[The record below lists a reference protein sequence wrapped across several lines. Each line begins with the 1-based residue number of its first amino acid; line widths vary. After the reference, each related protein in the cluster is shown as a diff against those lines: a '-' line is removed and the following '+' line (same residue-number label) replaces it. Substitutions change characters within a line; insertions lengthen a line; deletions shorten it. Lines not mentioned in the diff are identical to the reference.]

1 MNHLKF
7 INQAHDI
14 ALKNLGKTFPNPS
27 VGCIVCKNNKII
39 SKAVTSSTGRP
50 HAEEI
55 ALKKAGKKANKATMY
70 VTLEPCFH
78 SSKNG
83 SCTDQILRSGIKEI
97 FISCV
102 DQDPRTKNKSINLIS
117 KSTEK
122 NINNRHIYDSAQ
134 TIDFIDK
141 NDIKVCTDLGS
152 GAGLPSIV
160 LGILMKSKKQG
171 FKLIFYEKSYHK
183 SIFLKEMTK
192 KFKLEAKIFQKN
204 IFEEKNLVTDVI
216 ICRAF
221 KPLPVIF
228 EIATKNFK
236 NFKYI
241 IMY

>member
-1 MNHLKF
+1 M
-7 INQAHDI
+7 ID
-14 ALKNLGKTFPNPS
+14 S
-27 VGCIVCKNNKII
+27 KII
-39 SKAVTSSTGRP
+39 KTEKIHLQNVSRET
-50 HAEEI
+50 
-55 ALKKAGKKANKATMY
+55 LKELEDFSLSILNTNKK
-70 VTLEPCFH
+70 
-78 SSKNG
+78 
-83 SCTDQILRSGIKEI
+83 
-97 FISCV
+97 
-102 DQDPRTKNKSINLIS
+102 INLIS
-117 KSTEK
+117 SSTEK
-122 NINNRHIYDSAQ
+122 SIKTRHIFDSAQ
-134 TIDFIDK
+134 TIDFINK

-183 SIFLKEMTK
+183 SNFLKEMVK
-192 KFKLEAKIFQKN
+192 KFKLDAKIYQKN

-241 IMY
+241 VMYLGKTGKKILKEVSIKWKFDLEEMKSQTSDESLVVKISNLKKRYE